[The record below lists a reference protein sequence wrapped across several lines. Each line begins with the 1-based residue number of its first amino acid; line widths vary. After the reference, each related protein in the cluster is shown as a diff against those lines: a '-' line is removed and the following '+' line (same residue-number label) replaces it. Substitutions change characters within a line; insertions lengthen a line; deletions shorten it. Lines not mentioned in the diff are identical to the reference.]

1 MLPGT
6 SSAYKLQ
13 HSNTIEI
20 SGVVFSDDPENKRIS
35 GAVVQLCDS
44 DGRVIEERHTGGQGE
59 FVFRVLPGSY
69 TFHLTAEGYEAT
81 EFQPGNR
88 IYSDQKLT
96 IYMKAAQPNS
106 SQPSTNSAISAH
118 ELSMPRGAREFYASG
133 MKKLYGDKNGLGGLG
148 DFQKA
153 LQKAPSFYE
162 AQFQIGMAQ
171 LKLGRAEEAE
181 ASFRKSVEMSG
192 DKYFQANL
200 ALSLICFDKGDLDAS
215 KAQFR
220 RALELNPSARSISPK
235 MGTIY
240 DLLDQIRVEQ
250 KDYASAVRDL
260 DAYIQR
266 EQDDAKVAQAR
277 ELRKKIQQL
286 IDNQK

>member
-1 MLPGT
+1 MLPRT

-13 HSNTIEI
+13 HSDTIEI

-35 GAVVQLCDS
+35 GAVIQLCDP
-44 DGRVIEERHTGGQGE
+44 DGRVIEERHTESQGE
-59 FVFRVLPGSY
+59 FIFRVRSGSY
-69 TFHLTAEGYEAT
+69 TFHLAAEGYEAT
-81 EFQPGNR
+81 EFQLGTR
-88 IYSDQKLT
+88 INSVQKLT
-96 IYMKAAQPNS
+96 IYMKAVQSNS
-106 SQPSTNSAISAH
+106 PQPSINPAVSAH
-118 ELSMPRGAREFYASG
+118 ELSMPRGAREFYATG

-171 LKLGRAEEAE
+171 LKLGRGEEAE

-215 KAQFR
+215 RAQFR

-235 MGTIY
+235 MGIIY
-240 DLLDQIRVEQ
+240 DLLEQIRVEQ
-250 KDYASAVRDL
+250 KDYVSVLQDL
-260 DAYIQR
+260 DVYIQR
-266 EQDDAKVAQAR
+266 EQDDAKIVQAR

-286 IDNQK
+286 IDNKK